1 MVCVNSCWTS
11 CLCLILLISSWMS
24 MSCWYVFWT
33 CFFDFL
39 TCCFL
44 TARFFDDNIL
54 LWVDSLG

>member
-1 MVCVNSCWTS
+1 
-11 CLCLILLISSWMS
+11 